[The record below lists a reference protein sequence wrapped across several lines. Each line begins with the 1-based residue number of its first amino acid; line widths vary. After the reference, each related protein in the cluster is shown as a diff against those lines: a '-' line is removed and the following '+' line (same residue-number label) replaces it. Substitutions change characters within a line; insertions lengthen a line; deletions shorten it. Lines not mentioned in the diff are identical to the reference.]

1 MPNIPTLTGK
11 QEALIGRLVRCEG
24 LEDCR
29 ACTAERTF
37 RASGQCGRRGVATR
51 AHSGRTLSVAACR
64 LPCPRAFPPPL
75 SLRPMCHTHCACYS
89 MSRQSAQLCCCSWAT
104 PESSKCTAAVFNHV
118 RVRPMPL
125 APREQRSS
133 ERAASDA
140 MGCLGDGACAVLL
153 GYSSANP
160 RGRLRSNLVDLGRL

>member
-140 MGCLGDGACAVLL
+140 MGCLGDGACGVLL